1 MTADAVAAK
10 NSLGDGGLW
19 LFLLKLYS
27 PQLDKTVR
35 ITNAGADVTWNGDLY
50 QDFPFKIEEIKDTV
64 KGELS
69 KVVLRVSNV
78 DRIMQG
84 YIESDPD
91 FGSGWDIKID
101 IVYINAIPDGPIATT
116 NPAEIS
122 LSLKSAGVSCDNVW
136 ATFSLGMD
144 NPILYQFPNRKLS
157 PTHCQATFKVP
168 ETGCNYAGTD
178 TSCEYTLSDCKS
190 KFGNAEIPFVGF
202 PGIPTGA
209 GVFKI

>member
-1 MTADAVAAK
+1 MTADAIVAK

-19 LFLLKLYS
+19 VFLYKFYS
-27 PQLDKTVR
+27 PNLNKTFGL
-35 ITNAGADVTWNGDLY
+35 TNAGVDITWNGFLY
-50 QDFPFKIEEIKDTV
+50 RDFWLIMEEIKDTV

-69 KVVLRVSNV
+69 RVVLRVSNV
-78 DRIMQG
+78 DRVIQG
-84 YIESDPD
+84 YVESDPD
-91 FGSGWDIKID
+91 FGSGWDINLD
-101 IVYINAIPDGPIATT
+101 IVYLNSRPQGPIDIT
-116 NPAEIS
+116 NPSEIS
-122 LSLKSAGVSCDNVW
+122 MRFKSAGVSCNNEHAVF
-136 ATFSLGMD
+136 TLGMD